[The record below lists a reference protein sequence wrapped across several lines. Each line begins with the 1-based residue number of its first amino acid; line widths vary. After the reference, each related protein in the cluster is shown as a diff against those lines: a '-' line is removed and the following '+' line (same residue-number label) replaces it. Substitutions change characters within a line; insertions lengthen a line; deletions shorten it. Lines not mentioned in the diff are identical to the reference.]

1 MVTLGRFKG
10 TINAKGSKKQTGN
23 ISDNK
28 LSLLLGIPIGT
39 LRDWK
44 KSDKTKW
51 RYRLYISLK
60 GFREDELKE
69 FLAKGEQLKKIC
81 V

>member
-1 MVTLGRFKG
+1 MSNFKG

-23 ISDNK
+23 ISDSK
-28 LSLLLGIPIGT
+28 LALIIDMPIGT

-44 KSDKTKW
+44 KSDKGKW

-60 GFREDELKE
+60 GFTEKELIE
-69 FLAKGEQLKKIC
+69 FLNNKGKDCNE
-81 V
+81 